1 MNKKKNKNKNVCK
14 LFCIAYVK
22 IFCHKF
28 INYINKNEIKDFQL
42 IINEINKSKTLSKI
56 ITLYIYKVIYN
67 TNDRNAYLFSIK
79 QFIDNYHLK
88 EYNHFK
94 EFQINDSENEL
105 LMQNNFNKD
114 YKNICETM
122 VKYKLNN
129 FKEVNIDEF
138 DIEGIDNFY
147 FASSK
152 L

>member
-1 MNKKKNKNKNVCK
+1 
-14 LFCIAYVK
+14 
-22 IFCHKF
+22 
-28 INYINKNEIKDFQL
+28 
-42 IINEINKSKTLSKI
+42 
-56 ITLYIYKVIYN
+56 
-67 TNDRNAYLFSIK
+67 
-79 QFIDNYHLK
+79 
-88 EYNHFK
+88 
-94 EFQINDSENEL
+94 
-105 LMQNNFNKD
+105 MQNNFNKD